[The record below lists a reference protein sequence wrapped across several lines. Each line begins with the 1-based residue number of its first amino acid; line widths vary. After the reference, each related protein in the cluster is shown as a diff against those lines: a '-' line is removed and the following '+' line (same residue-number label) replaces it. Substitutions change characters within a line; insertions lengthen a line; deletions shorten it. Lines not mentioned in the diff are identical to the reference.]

1 MSRFFSL
8 TLLLTLVF
16 SVSIA
21 HAGSLSFCDGEREP
35 TAAEQ
40 DVVLRFTALIKQ
52 ELEASGARAALV
64 SRSGLDLALLHQR
77 YSHAGLALRDS
88 ANAGLGPW
96 SVRQLYYACD
106 EGIPRIFDQGLAG
119 FVLGLHDTREGY
131 VSLVL
136 LPDSTLAQAARDD
149 HLALSLLGAQYS
161 ANAYAFG
168 LSYQNC
174 NQWLAELM
182 AAAWG
187 QADTRAA
194 AQAWL
199 QEAGYAPTEISLWRP
214 ITWLAAFSPYLH
226 NDDRTADDA
235 EHGRY
240 RVSLP
245 ASLEAF
251 VRAQAPQAQRIELC
265 HRGREVVIHRGWAP
279 LLEGCVAGPSDESLV
294 L

>member
-1 MSRFFSL
+1 MNRL
-8 TLLLTLVF
+8 PALLLTLIF
-16 SVSIA
+16 SVSV
-21 HAGSLSFCDGEREP
+21 HAGSLRSCDGEREP

-52 ELEASGARAALV
+52 ELQASGAEVALV

-77 YSHAGLALRDS
+77 YSHAGLALMNS
-88 ANAGLGPW
+88 SNGPW
-96 SVRQLYYACD
+96 SVRQLYFACD
-106 EGIPRIFDQGLAG
+106 EGMPRIFDQGMAG
-119 FVLGLHDTREGY
+119 FVMGLHDTSEGY
-131 VSLVL
+131 VSLVM
-136 LPDSTLAQAARDD
+136 LPGSELAQAARDD
-149 HLALSLLGAQYS
+149 RLSLALLGAHYS

-168 LSYQNC
+168 LTYQNC

-187 QADTRAA
+187 QAESRAG

-199 QEAGYAPTEISLWRP
+199 MQAGYEPTEISLWRP
-214 ITWLAAFSPYLH
+214 LTWFTAFSPYLH
-226 NDDRTADDA
+226 NDDRTEDDA

-251 VRAQAPQAQRIELC
+251 ARAQAPQARRVELC

-279 LLEGCVAGPSDESLV
+279 LPDGCVAGPGDESLT

>member
-1 MSRFFSL
+1 MIRLLFAL
-8 TLLLTLVF
+8 LALLLA
-16 SVSIA
+16 SASA
-21 HAGSLSFCDGEREP
+21 QAGSLRFCDGEREP
-35 TAAEQ
+35 SAAEQ
-40 DVVLRFTALIKQ
+40 DVILRFTALVKQ
-52 ELEASGARAALV
+52 ELQASGAEIALV

-77 YSHAGLALRDS
+77 YSHAGLALKDS
-88 ANAGLGPW
+88 SNGPW

-106 EGIPRIFDQGLAG
+106 ERMPRIFDQGLAG
-119 FVLGLHDTREGY
+119 FVLGLHDTSEGY

-136 LPDSTLAQAARDD
+136 LPPGSALAPAARDD
-149 HLALSLLGAQYS
+149 RMALSLLGAQYS

-168 LSYQNC
+168 LMYQNC

-182 AAAWG
+182 AGAWG
-187 QADTRAA
+187 QADSRGA

-199 QEAGYAPTEISLWRP
+199 QQAGYQPTEISMWRP
-214 ITWLAAFSPYLH
+214 FTWLSAFSPYLH
-226 NDDRTADDA
+226 NDDRTPDDA

-251 VRAQAPQAQRIELC
+251 VHAQEPQAQRVELC
-265 HRGREVVIHRGWAP
+265 HRGREVVIRRGWAP
-279 LLEGCVAGPSDESLV
+279 LADGCVAGPGDESLS

>member
-1 MSRFFSL
+1 MIRRL
-8 TLLLTLVF
+8 LVLLTLVF
-16 SVSIA
+16 SVSAI
-21 HAGSLSFCDGEREP
+21 HAGSLRSCDGEREP

-40 DVVLRFTALIKQ
+40 DLVLRFTALIKE
-52 ELEASGARAALV
+52 ELEASGAEVALV

-88 ANAGLGPW
+88 SNGRW
-96 SVRQLYYACD
+96 SVRQLYFACD
-106 EGIPRIFDQGLAG
+106 EGRPRIFDQGMAG
-119 FVLGLHDTREGY
+119 FVLGLHDTSEGY

-136 LPDSTLAQAARDD
+136 LPDSTLAQATRDD
-149 HLALSLLGAQYS
+149 RLSLALLGAQYS

-187 QADTRAA
+187 GADTRAS
-194 AQAWL
+194 AQVWL
-199 QEAGYAPTEISLWRP
+199 QGAGYAPTEISLWRP
-214 ITWLAAFSPYLH
+214 FSWLTAFSPYLH

-251 VRAQAPQAQRIELC
+251 ARAQAPQAWRVELC

-279 LLEGCVAGPSDESLV
+279 LAEGCVAGPGDESVTL
-294 L
+294 